1 MSRCH
6 IDRVRR
12 STVTLLAA
20 MTIVVLTG
28 CASTAP
34 AGAPAARPAGKS
46 AKTEAVAETRALP
59 AAKDRARVQ
68 VDGGLGFTVT
78 EVVHIGSDVRSDYQ
92 QAVAMLRQERL
103 GEGIALL
110 ERVVERA
117 PGLTAPHV
125 DLGVAYGRNA
135 QWDKAEQSLQAALAL
150 TPDHPAALNEIGI
163 VYRRIGKFDAAR
175 SSYERALRVHP
186 TYHYAL
192 RNLGVL
198 CDLYL
203 EDFPCALDAYRRYV
217 ELVPD
222 DAQVGLWIADLSARM
237 GVATKE

>member
-1 MSRCH
+1 MSRFK
-6 IDRVRR
+6 IERGRR
-12 STVTLLAA
+12 STLALLAA
-20 MTIVVLTG
+20 VAIVVLTG

-34 AGAPAARPAGKS
+34 AGAPATNPAGKS
-46 AKTEAVAETRALP
+46 AKTKPVAEAPVLP
-59 AAKDRARVQ
+59 AEKDRARVQ

-92 QAVAMLRQERL
+92 QAVAMLQQGRL
-103 GEGIALL
+103 VEGIALL
-110 ERVVERA
+110 EGVVARA

-135 QWDKAEQSLQAALAL
+135 QWDKAEKSLEAALAL
-150 TPDHPAALNEIGI
+150 APDHPAALNEIGI
-163 VYRRIGKFDAAR
+163 VYRRTGRFDAAR
-175 SSYERALRVHP
+175 SSYEHALRVHP

-203 EDFPCALDAYRRYV
+203 EDLPCALDAYRRYA

-222 DAQVGLWIADLSARM
+222 DAQVGVWIADLSARM
-237 GVATKE
+237 GVATQE